1 MYIMG
6 RNLAIPRGRETAIQ
20 TPNINL
26 NIKVNAY
33 KWKLWVYTTSDQ
45 DADPTSESK
54 DCYNSA
60 VPDRELPG
68 GPDTRPG
75 RARALLARIR
85 ISEARAVQTV
95 AHSRN
100 CRQFVIQVG
109 WNLAS
114 NAC

>member
-1 MYIMG
+1 MPT
-6 RNLAIPRGRETAIQ
+6 NE
-20 TPNINL
+20 NF
-26 NIKVNAY
+26 
-33 KWKLWVYTTSDQ
+33 YTTSDQ

-54 DCYNSA
+54 DCPNSI
-60 VPDRELPG
+60 VPDRAVAG

-75 RARALLARIR
+75 RALLARIR
-85 ISEARAVQTV
+85 ISEARAVETA